1 MNPYVLL
8 GGLLVLTA
16 AFAGGYWKG
25 AKDNEA
31 EHIAEELVAAQE
43 ARRLE
48 QARARIQQ
56 GIDDEKDANH
66 RRTAARLADALDRLR
81 QRPDR
86 LPELAR
92 AACQGATGA
101 ELSSRDAG
109 VLERLAARAE
119 TLRVELH
126 ACQDR
131 EHGEVTPLPQ

>member
-1 MNPYVLL
+1 MNLYAVLGAL
-8 GGLLVLTA
+8 AVA
-16 AFAGGYWKG
+16 AALFVGGYWKG

-31 EHIAEELVAAQE
+31 GHTAAALTASE
-43 ARRLE
+43 DARRLE
-48 QARARIQQ
+48 QARARMQQ
-56 GIDDEKDANH
+56 GVDDAKDANH

-81 QRPDR
+81 ERPGR
-86 LPELAR
+86 LPEPAR

-119 TLRVELH
+119 NLRIELH